1 MALTLSNSISGQ
13 FDPSESSGFF
23 VYALRRDA
31 EGMLLF
37 SKVSA
42 ASTEL
47 GEFYRNDGT
56 AIPEF
61 GDGLDYGCY
70 DVGVGKT
77 SIIRNDIATEKKL
90 VDDPNDKYQQIRF
103 DGHLM
108 SVTKRHRCLKSSRK
122 MICSFFSIVNCDAK
136 CKKFQNC
143 TINFVG

>member
-31 EGMLLF
+31 DDMLLF

-77 SIIRNDIATEKKL
+77 SIIRKDIATVKKT

-103 DGHLM
+103 DRRNLYYYIDDDG
-108 SVTKRHRCLKSSRK
+108 
-122 MICSFFSIVNCDAK
+122 FFVIRFNGPDYAY
-136 CKKFQNC
+136 N
-143 TINFVG
+143 TIGPK